1 MTLFKQK
8 YRIESTRLKGW
19 NYASAGYYFVT
30 ICTHQRQC
38 VLGQVVDGNV
48 ILSPIGE
55 IVAEEWEKT
64 AVIRAN
70 VESDEWIIMP
80 NHLHGII
87 VITHEIVGQKGDNP
101 NWKPNSLGS
110 IIGQIKSKCTKRIRQ
125 AGYDDFRWQSRFYD
139 RIIRDEIALQKARR
153 YIMNNPAKWEHDRE
167 KPPNIFM

>member
-55 IVAEEWEKT
+55 IVA
-64 AVIRAN
+64 
-70 VESDEWIIMP
+70 
-80 NHLHGII
+80 
-87 VITHEIVGQKGDNP
+87 
-101 NWKPNSLGS
+101 
-110 IIGQIKSKCTKRIRQ
+110 
-125 AGYDDFRWQSRFYD
+125 
-139 RIIRDEIALQKARR
+139 
-153 YIMNNPAKWEHDRE
+153 
-167 KPPNIFM
+167 